1 MQKRVAEFFAGIGL
15 MRMGLE
21 REGWDTVWAN
31 DIDEKKWEM
40 YRANFNDGSSEFILG
55 DVHAVKGT
63 DLPDVELA
71 TASFPCN
78 DLPLAGSRHG
88 LAGTKSSAC

>member
-21 REGWDTVWAN
+21 QAGWQTVWAN

-40 YRANFNDGSSEFILG
+40 YRNDLSSE
-55 DVHAVKGT
+55 
-63 DLPDVELA
+63 
-71 TASFPCN
+71 
-78 DLPLAGSRHG
+78 GSRQG
-88 LAGTKSSAC
+88 LAGTQSSTLRGARSFSPLQ